1 MGGFTQFFIEMA
13 VMQDLEEP
21 LKFLKHNYTMKMQ
34 EFNEELQNLKTTN
47 KDSPRIKEIEAA
59 KKLKRKEMKLIGKY
73 ILRDED
79 YQRRKKANA
88 LREKKRNRKKHHGNS
103 INKIKDKKEDSM
115 KK

>member
-1 MGGFTQFFIEMA
+1 
-13 VMQDLEEP
+13 
-21 LKFLKHNYTMKMQ
+21 
-34 EFNEELQNLKTTN
+34 
-47 KDSPRIKEIEAA
+47 
-59 KKLKRKEMKLIGKY
+59 MKLISKY

-79 YQRRKKANA
+79 YQRRKKAIA